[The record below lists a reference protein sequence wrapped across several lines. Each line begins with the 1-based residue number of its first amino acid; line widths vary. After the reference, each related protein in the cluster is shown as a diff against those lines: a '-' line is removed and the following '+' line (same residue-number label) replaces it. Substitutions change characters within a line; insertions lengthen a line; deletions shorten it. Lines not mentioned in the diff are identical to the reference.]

1 MSNLSLKEK
10 PIANHTEGES
20 SNTNGSQKQVKL
32 PAVVSIR
39 DFAAKI
45 NKTPAEII
53 AKLMQYGVLVTINES
68 IDFET
73 AQIVALDFGVEVL
86 AEEEKPTLKEV
97 EESGPLKPRTPVVA
111 VMGHVDHGKTTL
123 LDSIRNSQI
132 TKGESGGI
140 TQHIGAYQID
150 WQSKEGE
157 KRQIT
162 FLDTPGHE
170 AFISLRRRGA
180 QLTDIIILVI
190 AADDGVKPQTI
201 EVINLAKEANI
212 PIIVAINKVDLPQ
225 ADPERVKRELS
236 EHGLV
241 PEEWG
246 GETPMVNISAL
257 KGLGLKQLLDIVL
270 LVADLKDLKANP
282 SAQAVG
288 TVIESQK
295 DPKKGATATILIQNG
310 TLKSGDNIVVG
321 STYGKVRFMEN
332 DRGRRLTEA
341 GPGMPVLIAGL
352 SEVPATGD
360 TLMAVGSLSE
370 AKELALD
377 FARAKSVKSLK
388 SLKNKGVLEIKK
400 ELERKKQKKL
410 LLILKAD
417 VSGSLETMKELI
429 NRLSLPELTLEV
441 VKSAVGDV
449 SESDITLAQTL
460 GALILG
466 FRVNLNSALKKL
478 AEQKN
483 VHISLYKVIY
493 DLENDLKELIL
504 SILPPILVEVE
515 IGKAKVLQV
524 FRKDKKATIIGVSVL
539 EGKLLRGSKV
549 KIIGKEI
556 ETEIASLRKEKT
568 EVKEVEAGS
577 EAGVGLPGNIG
588 ITAEDVLVAYTLK
601 EEKRRI

>member
-1 MSNLSLKEK
+1 MSNAILQENSSVDTSKISTGEPLKR
-10 PIANHTEGES
+10 I
-20 SNTNGSQKQVKL
+20 KL

-39 DFAAKI
+39 DFAEKI

-73 AQIVALDFGVEVL
+73 AQIIALDFGIEVIP
-86 AEEEKPTLKEV
+86 EEEKPVEKEA
-97 EESGPLKPRTPVVA
+97 EERGPLQPRTPIIA

-123 LDSIRNSQI
+123 LDYIRNSQI
-132 TKGESGGI
+132 AKGESGGI

-157 KRQIT
+157 KRKIT

-180 QLTDIIILVI
+180 QLTDIIILVV

-212 PIIVAINKVDLPQ
+212 PIIVAINKIDLPE

-236 EHGLV
+236 EYGLV

-246 GETPMVNISAL
+246 GDTPMVNISAL
-257 KGLGLKQLLDIVL
+257 KGLGIKELLDVVL
-270 LVADLKDLKANP
+270 LVADLKNLRANP
-282 SAQAVG
+282 QTQAVG
-288 TVIESQK
+288 TVIESKK
-295 DPKKGATATILIQNG
+295 DPKKGATATILVQNG
-310 TLKSGDNIVVG
+310 TLKSGDNVVVG
-321 STYGKVRFMEN
+321 SVYGKVRFMEN
-332 DRGRRLTEA
+332 DRGKRLSAA
-341 GPGMPVLIAGL
+341 GPGTPVLIAGL
-352 SEVPATGD
+352 SEVPSTGD
-360 TLMAVGSLSE
+360 TLMAVASLAE
-370 AKELALD
+370 AKKLALD
-377 FARAKSVKSLK
+377 FARTKSVKSLK
-388 SLKNKGVLEIKK
+388 TLKNKGVLEIAK
-400 ELERKKQKKL
+400 ELEAKQQKRL

-429 NRLSLPELTLEV
+429 RKLSVPELALEI
-441 VKSAVGDV
+441 VKSEVGDI

-460 GALILG
+460 GALIVG

-478 AEQKN
+478 AEQN
-483 VHISLYKVIY
+483 AVRIRLYEIIY
-493 DLENDLKELIL
+493 DLENDLREII
-504 SILPPILVEVE
+504 SNILPPIIIEVE

-539 EGKLLRGSKV
+539 EGKLLKGSKL
-549 KIIGKEI
+549 KIANKNI
-556 ETEIASLRKEKT
+556 ETEIISLRKEKN
-568 EVKEVEAGS
+568 EVKEAEAGG
-577 EAGVGLPGNIG
+577 EAGVGLPGNINV
-588 ITAEDVLVAYTLK
+588 EVNDVLKAYILK
-601 EEKRRI
+601 EEKRKI